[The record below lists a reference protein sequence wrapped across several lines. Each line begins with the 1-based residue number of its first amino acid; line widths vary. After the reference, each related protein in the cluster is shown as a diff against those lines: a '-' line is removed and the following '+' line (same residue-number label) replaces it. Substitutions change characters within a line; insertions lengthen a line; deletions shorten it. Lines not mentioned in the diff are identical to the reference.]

1 MAAKALKY
9 HGLLFLP
16 DDENFVA
23 QSDFCRIFSSGAG
36 FEDQIEAEKRRSPE
50 RFQLPLVLRDSVK
63 FYFCFEGQYDESSEV
78 LKRASKS
85 RDRTS
90 I

>member
-1 MAAKALKY
+1 MAAKAFKY

-63 FYFCFEGQYDESSEV
+63 VCFVLRVMMMRARRAYKSMVESS
-78 LKRASKS
+78 
-85 RDRTS
+85 